1 MILETTTPAGAR
13 HDRTTGDEFERDE
26 RMTVG
31 QRAFWAFVTTLSAVL
46 LYLTV
51 VCALPRGPIGY

>member
-1 MILETTTPAGAR
+1 MILESTTHAGAR
-13 HDRTTGDEFERDE
+13 HDPTTDDEFERDE

-31 QRAFWAFVTTLSAVL
+31 QRAFWAFVTTLSGVL